1 MVLWM
6 VEMEVADPERPE
18 RSGRIAHGLPTP
30 PSGPCPDPYARRT
43 SPACRPNRPPVERS
57 SLAGQSSTSCVPR
70 RWGRTESP
78 ASPREPL
85 DRLLGWLGLSYPGIG
100 VHLGEGLDIE
110 LDLTVAYGVP
120 VAEVAR
126 QVDSAIRYALHTAI
140 DRDVRRL
147 TIHIDGLRFGPGGGP
162 PSVVHVDPGAV
173 GPRDLAD
180 SGTDVA

>member
-1 MVLWM
+1 M
-6 VEMEVADPERPE
+6 PRPLRQE
-18 RSGRIAHGLPTP
+18 DIARVSTQPT
-30 PSGPCPDPYARRT
+30 A
-43 SPACRPNRPPVERS
+43 
-57 SLAGQSSTSCVPR
+57 
-70 RWGRTESP
+70 GRTLVTRRAVFDIVRTATLGSYGVTGFAAP
-78 ASPREPL
+78 PL
-85 DRLLGWLGLSYPGIG
+85 DRLLGWLGLGHPGIG
-100 VHLGEGLDIE
+100 VHLGKALDIE

-126 QVDSAIRYALHTAI
+126 QVDSAIRYGIRTAI

-162 PSVVHVDPGAV
+162 PPVVQGDRGAV